1 MSCMRCGKESAED
14 HVFCTECLE
23 DMKRHPVKPGTP
35 IQLPVRAN
43 NGPVKRA
50 SFRVAESKWH
60 DKIFRL
66 KYTMFWLVVVI
77 ILLAGLLALA
87 LCMLLQITPEW
98 FNDMFFESN
107 AVQYIISHTA
117 N

>member
-1 MSCMRCGKESAED
+1 MSCMRCGKESTED

-35 IQLPVRAN
+35 IQLPVREN

-66 KYTMFWLVVVI
+66 KYTMFWLVVLI

-87 LCMLLQITPEW
+87 LCMLLQITPKW

>member
-1 MSCMRCGKESAED
+1 MSCMRCGKVSAED

-35 IQLPVRAN
+35 IQLPVREN

-66 KYTMFWLVVVI
+66 KYTMFWLVVLI

-87 LCMLLQITPEW
+87 LCMLLQITPKW

-107 AVQYIISHTA
+107 AVQYIISRTA